1 MGIMKY
7 KIYVLFLLALFALQ
21 FTSAQQQPC
30 SAHWNFNN
38 LEGWVYSNQDDNSEK
53 QCSIEK
59 GRLRIFTRAGSL
71 DRKKMHTKDKIY
83 TTGRYTWKTYIP
95 QIGVGDWASIGS
107 WIYCDDHHEIDFEV
121 GYGKKEVRKELNA
134 STYEMIAYMTTQD
147 YPFQS
152 VPVKVGVGWH
162 KFEIDITSIEGKY
175 KVEWLIDGKK
185 RSSVQQTY
193 GSGIPFYIFC
203 SVENLK
209 FLGDTLASQ
218 DNYGLYDYVKY
229 VYHD

>member
-1 MGIMKY
+1 MGIIKY
-7 KIYVLFLLALFALQ
+7 KIYILFFLALLALQFA
-21 FTSAQQQPC
+21 SAQQPP
-30 SAHWNFNN
+30 HKVRWDFNN
-38 LEGWVYSNQDDNSEK
+38 LEGWVYSNQDDNPEK

-59 GRLRIFTRAGSL
+59 GKLRIFTRAGSL

-83 TTGRYTWKTYIP
+83 TTGRYTWKTYIS

-121 GYGKKEVRKELNA
+121 GYGKKEVREQLNA
-134 STYEMIAYMTTQD
+134 APDEMIAYMTTQD
-147 YPFQS
+147 HPFQS
-152 VPVKVGVGWH
+152 VPAKVGVGWH

-185 RSSVQQTY
+185 MNSVQQTY
-193 GSGIPFYIFC
+193 GSGISFYIFC

>member
-1 MGIMKY
+1 MGVMKY
-7 KIYVLFLLALFALQ
+7 KIFVIFFLTLLAFQ
-21 FTSAQQQPC
+21 FTSAQQPPRRARW
-30 SAHWNFNN
+30 SFND
-38 LEGWVYSNQDDNSEK
+38 LQGWVYSNQDDNPEK
-53 QCSIEK
+53 QCSVEK
-59 GRLRIFTRAGSL
+59 GKLRIFTRAGSL
-71 DRKKMHTKDKIY
+71 DRKKMHTQDKIY
-83 TTGRYTWKTYIP
+83 TTGRYTWKTYIS
-95 QIGVGDWASIGS
+95 QIGMGDWASIGS

-121 GYGKKEVRKELNA
+121 GYGKKEVREQLNA
-134 STYEMIAYMTTQD
+134 APDEMIVYMTTQD
-147 YPFQS
+147 HPFQS
-152 VPVKVGVGWH
+152 VPVKIGMGWH

-185 RSSVQQTY
+185 MNSVQQTY
-193 GSGIPFYIFC
+193 GSGISFYIFC